1 MMEEKKLD
9 TNEEK
14 QSETKQDESVV
25 QEEKAIP
32 SVFDT
37 IKLDKKSLEILE
49 ETEEDDY
56 KFKLNQFEGPLD
68 LLLHLIKITKIDIRD
83 IFLSDITEQYLEMM
97 KNIDDVDIEKASE
110 FINMSAT
117 LLEIKSRHLLPVESE
132 EIEEEDP
139 EQRLIRQIEEYKIF
153 KEQGEVFAKIEDISR
168 FYKAPD
174 NSVGEFKYELP
185 DKLSSDALVEAFKS
199 LMQKMTV
206 KAEVVQEKKIVKDR
220 FTVAQKINQ
229 IKDTL
234 LTKKEFK
241 FSEMFEESY
250 TRSEVINTFLAL
262 LELLKRQYITVVQNG
277 LFDDIDIVRNDDVES
292 RMIEIANSEFDGDE
306 K

>member
-1 MMEEKKLD
+1 MEDKELQK
-9 TNEEK
+9 
-14 QSETKQDESVV
+14 DEMERPLNSD
-25 QEEKAIP
+25 ENKP
-32 SVFDT
+32 SSPMDL

-56 KFKLNQFEGPLD
+56 KFKLEQFEGPLD
-68 LLLHLIKITKIDIRD
+68 LLLHLIKVTKIDIRD
-83 IFLSDITEQYLEMM
+83 IFLSDITEQYLQMM
-97 KNIDDVDIEKASE
+97 KSIDDIDIEKASE

-117 LLEIKSRHLLPVESE
+117 LLEIKSRHLLPVENE

-153 KEQGEVFAKIEDISR
+153 KEQGEVLAKIEDVSR

-185 DKLSSDALVEAFKS
+185 DKLSSEALIRAFTEM
-199 LMQKMTV
+199 MQKMTV

-241 FSEMFEESY
+241 FRDMFEESY
-250 TRSEVINTFLAL
+250 SRSEVINTFLAL
-262 LELLKRQYITVVQNG
+262 LELLKRQYITVVQNN
-277 LFDDIDIVRNDDVES
+277 LFDDINIVRNDDIDS
-292 RMIEIANSEFDGDE
+292 IMTEITNNEFDGE
-306 K
+306 ET

>member
-1 MMEEKKLD
+1 MEQEERKNLVDESKEDEKK
-9 TNEEK
+9 
-14 QSETKQDESVV
+14 SS
-25 QEEKAIP
+25 P
-32 SVFDT
+32 FDM

-56 KFKLNQFEGPLD
+56 KFKLDQFEGPLD

-97 KNIDDVDIEKASE
+97 KNIDDIDIEKASE

-117 LLEIKSRHLLPVESE
+117 LLEIKSRHLLPVEADE
-132 EIEEEDP
+132 TEEEDP

-153 KEQGEVFAKIEDISR
+153 KEQGEVLSKIEDVAR

-174 NSVGEFKYELP
+174 DSVGEFKYELP
-185 DKLSSDALVEAFKS
+185 DKLSSDALIQAFTA
-199 LMQKMTV
+199 LMQKMTI

-220 FTVAQKINQ
+220 FTVAQKISQ

-241 FSEMFEESY
+241 FTEMFEENY
-250 TRSEVINTFLAL
+250 TKSEVINTFLAL
-262 LELLKRQYITVVQNG
+262 LELLKRQYITVVQNN
-277 LFDDIDIVRNDDVES
+277 LFDDIDIVRNDNFDA
-292 RMIEIANSEFDGDE
+292 RMTEPISNEFDGDE